1 MNTKLYAVKMNTVF
15 GTYTMFTTP
24 KKEEADEYAA
34 ELKEK
39 GRGSVRVVEV
49 DGYYNGSIK
58 LA

>member
-1 MNTKLYAVKMNTVF
+1 MNEKLYAVKMSTVF

-24 KKEEADEYAA
+24 KKQDAEEYA
-34 ELKEK
+34 ETLKEK

-58 LA
+58 LS

>member
-1 MNTKLYAVKMNTVF
+1 MNTKLYAVKMSTIF

-24 KKEEADEYAA
+24 KKEEADEYATT
-34 ELKEK
+34 LKEK
-39 GRGSVRVVEV
+39 GRGSVRVMEV